1 MLKRPYGEQQH
12 NLMYQQTADSDF
24 HLFLKREPYLLE
36 TPHYHD
42 SLEFTYIERAETVVH
57 VASEKQILSAGDIS
71 FANSYQ
77 IHNYEY
83 YHPDLSAICVVL
95 SKEYTAAFKK
105 ICGTN
110 TLPTFMLDKE
120 KNKEAGALLS
130 EWIEHGSQSF
140 LLNCAYANRFFDILM
155 KAYELQPKDAS
166 VSNEMAISFLNYVN
180 ENFMHPISLK
190 SLAQAFGYSES
201 RCSYL
206 FNSYVGVPFKNY
218 LNEVRM
224 QHALRMI
231 ESGKYSTAQVIEQS
245 GFGSSVTFY
254 RQYAKYK
261 EKLAERH
268 EFSNIC

>member
-1 MLKRPYGEQQH
+1 MLQRPYGEQQH
-12 NLMYQQTADSDF
+12 SLMYQQTADSDF

-57 VASEKQILSAGDIS
+57 IASEKQILSAGDIS

-83 YHPDLSAICVVL
+83 YHQDLSAICVVL
-95 SKEYTAAFKK
+95 SKEYTSAFKK
-105 ICGTN
+105 ICGSN

-120 KNKEAGALLS
+120 KNREAGELLS
-130 EWIEHGSQSF
+130 EWVEHGSQSF

-155 KAYELQPKDAS
+155 KAYDLQPKEAS
-166 VSNEMAISFLNYVN
+166 GSNETAIAFLSYVTDNY
-180 ENFMHPISLK
+180 MHPISLK
-190 SLAQAFGYSES
+190 TLAQEFGYSES
-201 RCSYL
+201 RCSFL

-218 LNEVRM
+218 LNDIRM
-224 QHALRMI
+224 QHALSMMN
-231 ESGKYSTAQVIEQS
+231 ENKYSTAQIIEQC

-261 EKLAERH
+261 EKLSERH
-268 EFSNIC
+268 EFTNIC